1 MCSAFK
7 SGNRCVHVGVRRDV
21 SVSYFQLLHGCK
33 YNTFPTV
40 LSGPIEATSA
50 KKRTML
56 GHCKNR
62 FVRVS

>member
-7 SGNRCVHVGVRRDV
+7 SGNRCVCVFRGWGVGGVNG

-40 LSGPIEATSA
+40 LSGPIDAPVQKS
-50 KKRTML
+50 
-56 GHCKNR
+56 
-62 FVRVS
+62 VRC